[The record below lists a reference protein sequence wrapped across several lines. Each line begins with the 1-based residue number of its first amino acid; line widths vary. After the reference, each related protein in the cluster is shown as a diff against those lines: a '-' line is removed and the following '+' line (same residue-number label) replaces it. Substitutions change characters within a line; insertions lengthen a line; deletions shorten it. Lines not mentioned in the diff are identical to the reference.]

1 MSIPFEV
8 PAQFLAGLGSGDLVR
23 YGTILKDVGTG
34 QIVGHVQETGLL
46 QQVIQTGLS
55 IDPTGATG
63 LIGVAQN
70 MAISSKLSAM
80 QSMMGTLQTL
90 QIATLASGVVGIGV
104 TAATAAMIM
113 SRLKQ
118 IDKTLVGVAENVEAL
133 PSKWRELELQ
143 KKLSNVAT
151 AVDRMQEAEV
161 RPDSEMVLKA
171 VDEKLNYTLDELH
184 KGICNIVVEAKVDAN
199 LLRSLLAG
207 LALCGGAQI
216 KCLIW
221 LDMKEAAERRAQN
234 QVEKL
239 QQLALLMPRDVM
251 HARLIQGEDEAL
263 LLSHECSE
271 MRLRVASQPDLARAL
286 MAQNI
291 HGREFIER
299 IQEEEEAPLLLL
311 PSS

>member
-1 MSIPFEV
+1 MSIPFQV
-8 PAQFLAGLGSGDLVR
+8 PAQFLAGLSSGDLVR

-34 QIVGHVQETGLL
+34 RIVGHVQETGIL

-63 LIGVAQN
+63 LIGVAHN
-70 MAISSKLSAM
+70 AAISSKLNAM
-80 QSMMGTLQTL
+80 QAMMGTLQTL
-90 QIATLASGVVGIGV
+90 QLATLASGVVGIGV

-113 SRLKQ
+113 SRLQ
-118 IDKTLVGVAENVEAL
+118 AIDKTLVGVAENVEAL

-161 RPDSEMVLKA
+161 RPDSEIVLKS
-171 VDEKLNYTLDELH
+171 VDEKLNYTFDELH
-184 KGICNIVVEAKVDAN
+184 NGICNIVVEAKVDAD

-216 KCLIW
+216 KSLIW

-263 LLSHECSE
+263 RLSHECSE

-286 MAQNI
+286 VAQNI

-299 IQEEEEAPLLLL
+299 IQEEEKAPLLLL